1 MKHAFLWASNACLIL
16 DVVFSALCVVGGH
29 EEPVVS
35 LDLAAKVALLLFVTS
50 LPFFALDREL
60 AASRSELTFVWKI
73 WTIEAVDFCTILY
86 GAIDYAA
93 AERRRNAVLGVAPP
107 PGLFDPWGGLW
118 AAPWRAWSP
127 ALRVYVAAFAANAVL
142 FGGLASGL
150 LARALTAREDEHVV
164 GRAGYMFV
172 ATYVFALDAVTDL
185 PVWFASLV
193 TRAYVHNLYL
203 TFNVV
208 INLLALV
215 RGIYICLVACLLPL
229 GPPPRLLGPDA
240 DPALYG
246 ATRAASTESLS
257 RLERA
262 TSSSLSE
269 LEADRPPPPPLV

>member
-1 MKHAFLWASNACLIL
+1 M
-16 DVVFSALCVVGGH
+16 SALSTECIG
-29 EEPVVS
+29 
-35 LDLAAKVALLLFVTS
+35 
-50 LPFFALDREL
+50 
-60 AASRSELTFVWKI
+60 AASAACGSE
-73 WTIEAVDFCTILY
+73 
-86 GAIDYAA
+86 
-93 AERRRNAVLGVAPP
+93 
-107 PGLFDPWGGLW
+107 GGLCRAVIDD
-118 AAPWRAWSP
+118 AATR
-127 ALRVYVAAFAANAVL
+127 
-142 FGGLASGL
+142 
-150 LARALTAREDEHVV
+150 REDEHVV